1 MKKELLNEIH
11 RTREIMGL
19 GIIMEQEENKVAQE
33 LIAELIEVFKSTPKE
48 EREELKITILKGLKK
63 NGTEDEIIQA
73 ANKKMEEFLG
83 LEEVVVDEDGD
94 DETVAAIEEQIELS
108 NPFKGP
114 THRSSSSDNA
124 YSKYSGRRAKCSG
137 AKNTYA
143 KAICM
148 LKKLIKVA
156 TPLGIEI
163 WAGGENYINIPI
175 RKGRIGKKAKLNSLE
190 ETQPETPQADWQE
203 YYDKY
208 NKKFVR
214 RIKAGKE
221 IWKAAWEKEEGKYKA
236 FVIDAL
242 EEFNKFRKENK
253 GKVSIRV
260 TDKPKKTIQQGDIIP
275 SPIVQ
280 FQFPVDGG
288 PDAQY
293 FVDNCYKILPKFAEQ
308 IDLLI
313 AEVVKSAQGKQAP
326 KGKKQ
331 FWLGN
336 LEIISSCSAVPNG
349 KTCGETTLSKA
360 MTFPELAA
368 ARGNAAKDY
377 LMEKLKEINCG
388 FGPYNDEG
396 DETQITINS
405 KGDGTLPGTSGPDWN
420 PEYAKY
426 IKPWKE
432 SGQKTIVSDDNAEEL
447 KKNKV
452 NVNEINS
459 IFAQYEKAKKCEMG
473 LAILVNTQDVG
484 EEDREPDEIIFTDK
498 LAVTMNRPGRSPWDF
513 GFGWRWP
520 KIRFKPFTN
529 LTRFFRKIKNRG
541 RCNY

>member
-163 WAGGENYINIPI
+163 WAGGKNYINIPI

-190 ETQPETPQADWQE
+190 ETQPETPQAD
-203 YYDKY
+203 
-208 NKKFVR
+208 
-214 RIKAGKE
+214 
-221 IWKAAWEKEEGKYKA
+221 
-236 FVIDAL
+236 
-242 EEFNKFRKENK
+242 
-253 GKVSIRV
+253 
-260 TDKPKKTIQQGDIIP
+260 
-275 SPIVQ
+275 
-280 FQFPVDGG
+280 
-288 PDAQY
+288 
-293 FVDNCYKILPKFAEQ
+293 
-308 IDLLI
+308 
-313 AEVVKSAQGKQAP
+313 
-326 KGKKQ
+326 
-331 FWLGN
+331 
-336 LEIISSCSAVPNG
+336 
-349 KTCGETTLSKA
+349 
-360 MTFPELAA
+360 
-368 ARGNAAKDY
+368 
-377 LMEKLKEINCG
+377 
-388 FGPYNDEG
+388 
-396 DETQITINS
+396 
-405 KGDGTLPGTSGPDWN
+405 
-420 PEYAKY
+420 
-426 IKPWKE
+426 
-432 SGQKTIVSDDNAEEL
+432 
-447 KKNKV
+447 
-452 NVNEINS
+452 
-459 IFAQYEKAKKCEMG
+459 
-473 LAILVNTQDVG
+473 
-484 EEDREPDEIIFTDK
+484 
-498 LAVTMNRPGRSPWDF
+498 
-513 GFGWRWP
+513 
-520 KIRFKPFTN
+520 
-529 LTRFFRKIKNRG
+529 
-541 RCNY
+541 